1 MNLAKVRRN
10 IDKVMQARLR
20 RNMQYEEESYYHVY
34 NRGAHAQ
41 SIFLERENTNI
52 SFHCLRRTQKGTI
65 QSWQPIASCQ
75 IIII

>member
-41 SIFLERENTNI
+41 SIFLERENYRI
-52 SFHCLRRTQKGTI
+52 SRFI
-65 QSWQPIASCQ
+65 V
-75 IIII
+75 